1 MEGRDKNLLAYE
13 IWTDSKYVETVM
25 MLVDDRGK
33 IILPAT
39 TVSKWREGVGSLLRF
54 APQDDLIARS
64 GGIAGGVA
72 VSWYGTSDGKIVRHV
87 VSVGS
92 AGDTDGNVANGYGG
106 GDDDD
111 STTAA
116 TTATATSTTR
126 TTVTTSTATS
136 TTISTTTATATTTT
150 TTTVVDDVA
159 DEGVGAGATNTNG
172 GSVVVG
178 DANADDDDDGLAC
191 KAGNHGYIAD
201 GAGAI
206 DRSPQMSSSTTAK
219 MSGGKIFG
227 IVLLVLVIVAMIC
240 FVYFY
245 PPAKKLAA
253 RAWRMLPTVSQLT
266 CGLVG
271 GNKNAWETAQHWS
284 VLNIK
289 PLTPPV
295 F

>member
-159 DEGVGAGATNTNG
+159 DKGVGAGATNTNG

-219 MSGGKIFG
+219 MSGGQDIRDCPVG
-227 IVLLVLVIVAMIC
+227 AGHRRNDLLRVLLSASKEASCSSVADAADSIAVDLRFGWRQQKRMGDGAALV
-240 FVYFY
+240 
-245 PPAKKLAA
+245 
-253 RAWRMLPTVSQLT
+253 S
-266 CGLVG
+266 
-271 GNKNAWETAQHWS
+271 
-284 VLNIK
+284 IK
-289 PLTPPV
+289 Y
-295 F
+295 